1 VRDIGHNV
9 TVQRSLAGLLFALAF
24 ACASLAV
31 SGFLLQRTLF
41 SPSNSTG
48 SAETVM
54 DDPQIRDALVNTIS
68 TATALQMYPDDA
80 AARAHVAVVVAQ
92 VADAKPGAPLF
103 ADILRDAHARLIGE
117 RRAVVQIS
125 PQQLVEITRDQ
136 RAAVLPAVILPV
148 PKVGALDAA
157 DSVLGWLVPISGIAA
172 LALFVLCMLARP
184 EKAALIRTLGIG
196 LVVLAVLTFTF
207 AWIVPRFVPPALTA
221 NVWGRLPSR
230 LADGALPLT
239 VGATL
244 LLLSAGL
251 AMFVGSARMGR
262 TRRWSQPVSTYR
274 YREERRWS

>member
-1 VRDIGHNV
+1 M
-9 TVQRSLAGLLFALAF
+9 QRSLAGLLFALAF
-24 ACASLAV
+24 ACASLAIC
-31 SGFLLQRTLF
+31 GFLLQRAML
-41 SPSNSTG
+41 SPSNS
-48 SAETVM
+48 SDAAETVLGDM
-54 DDPQIRDALVNTIS
+54 QMRDAIVNTVS

-80 AARAHVAVVVAQ
+80 VARANVAVVVGQ
-92 VADAKPGAPLF
+92 VADAKAGAPVF
-103 ADILRDAHARLIGE
+103 ADVLRDVHARLIGQ
-117 RRAVVQIS
+117 RHTAVQIS
-125 PQQLVEITRDQ
+125 PAQLVEITRDQ
-136 RAAVLPAVILPV
+136 RASVLPAVIVPV
-148 PKVGALDAA
+148 PELGALATTDT
-157 DSVLGWLVPISGIAA
+157 VLGWLVPIAGIAA
-172 LALFVLCMLARP
+172 LALFVLCALARP

-207 AWIVPRFVPPALTA
+207 AWIIPRFVPPVLTD